1 MWDRARVAPGEIP
14 KTGTRQR
21 RIRPV
26 RTARYGWIR
35 DLPDHRDRFW
45 AAPTLA
51 SAQLPPTV
59 DLRAQCPPVYD
70 QGELGSCTANAIA
83 GAVQFDEIRSGIAP
97 TWTPSRL
104 FIYYNERALEGTTGS
119 DSGAQ
124 LRDGIKVIAGQG
136 VCPESD
142 WPYDVARFAER
153 PSQQAYDDA
162 VRDRVGS
169 YQRLTQSLT
178 QLRTCLASKFTFVFG
193 FTVFTSF
200 ESAEVAATG
209 VIPLPQ
215 PSESPVGGHAVACV
229 GYDDARQSFILRNS
243 WGAGWG
249 DGGYGW
255 MPYAYMLDPG
265 LAADFWTI
273 RAAPGGRPQRVPR
286 HTGSASQRAED
297 DSP

>member
-1 MWDRARVAPGEIP
+1 
-14 KTGTRQR
+14 
-21 RIRPV
+21 V
-26 RTARYGWIR
+26 RTARYGWVR
-35 DLPDHRDRFW
+35 DLPDPRDRSW
-45 AAPTLA
+45 TAPALA
-51 SAQLPPTV
+51 SGQLPPSV
-59 DLRAQCPPVYD
+59 DLRPQCPPIYD
-70 QGELGSCTANAIA
+70 QGDLGSCTANAIA

-97 TWTPSRL
+97 TWIPSRL
-104 FIYYNERALEGTTGS
+104 FIYYNERMLEGTVAS

-124 LRDGIKVIAGQG
+124 IRDGIKVIAAQG
-136 VCPESD
+136 VCPESE
-142 WPYDVARFAER
+142 WPYDVARFAQR
-153 PSQQAYDDA
+153 PPQRAYDDA

-169 YQRLTQSLT
+169 YQRVAQSLT
-178 QLRTCLASKFTFVFG
+178 QLKSCIASRFTFVFG

-200 ESAEVAATG
+200 ETPGVAGSG

-215 PSESPVGGHAVACV
+215 PSESPVGGHAVVCV
-229 GYDDARQSFILRNS
+229 GYDDARQAFIVRNS

-249 DGGYGW
+249 EAGYGW

-273 RAAPGGRPQRVPR
+273 RAAPAGRLQRPPR